1 MKMKYIA
8 LLFSA
13 SVLFFSCGE
22 EGEEAVASVE
32 KVDLSKVENT
42 TGGPEIVFAEP
53 VHNFGTKKVGDSLLY
68 QFVFKN
74 TGDQPLVIANANASC
89 GCTVPNKPKDPIIP
103 GENGS
108 ITARIA
114 RFNHAEK
121 GKTVTITVDSNAKSG
136 KKEVKLTGD
145 VAEK

>member
-1 MKMKYIA
+1 MKLKYIT

-22 EGEEAVASVE
+22 ESGEAALSAE
-32 KVDLSKVENT
+32 KVDLASVEAT
-42 TGGPEIVFAEP
+42 TGGAEIVFAEP
-53 VHNFGTKKVGDSLLY
+53 VYNFGTKKVGDSLVV

-74 TGDQPLVIANANASC
+74 TGDQPLIIANANASC
-89 GCTVPNKPKDPIIP
+89 GCTVPNKPKDPIMP

-114 RFNHAEK
+114 RFNHAER
-121 GKTVTITVDSNAKSG
+121 GKVVNITVDSNAKSG
-136 KKEVKLTGD
+136 EKVVKLTGD
-145 VAEK
+145 VVEK